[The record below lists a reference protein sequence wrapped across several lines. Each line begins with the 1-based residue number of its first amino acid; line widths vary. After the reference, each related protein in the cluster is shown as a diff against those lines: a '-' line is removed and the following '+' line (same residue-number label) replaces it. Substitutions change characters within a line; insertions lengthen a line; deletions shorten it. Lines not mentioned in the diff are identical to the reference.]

1 MAYEIFYEI
10 LLVILGY
17 FFGSIPVGY
26 IYGKISRGID
36 IRDYGSGNMGATN
49 IMRVFGKKAFF
60 ITMILDMLKGA
71 IAVLL
76 ARIYLWFGDY
86 SGFGTSVTGT
96 AFPKYLDEGFFLTL
110 VAFMA
115 IVGHAL
121 PIWVKFKGGKSA
133 AVGSGVLL
141 GINPIPFVFLILMWV
156 ILLKLTKIM
165 SLSNLILT
173 LFAPVMYWI
182 FAGENWFFNGS
193 LWALIIAFIMVA
205 FIYWRHK
212 ANIKRLLTG
221 TERKIGE
228 KVEVPIEAEV

>member
-1 MAYEIFYEI
+1 MAYEILYEI
-10 LLVILGY
+10 LLVVLGY

-60 ITMILDMLKGA
+60 ITMFLDMLKGA

-76 ARIYLWFGDY
+76 ARIYLWFGNY

-96 AFPKYLDEGFFLTL
+96 DFPKYLDEGFFLTL
-110 VAFMA
+110 VALMA
-115 IVGHAL
+115 VVGHAL
-121 PIWVKFKGGKSA
+121 PVWVKFKGGKSA

-141 GINPIPFVFLILMWV
+141 GINPIPFVFLILMWA

-193 LWALIIAFIMVA
+193 LWALIIACLMVV

-212 ANIKRLLTG
+212 ANIKRILTG
-221 TERKIGE
+221 TERKMGE
-228 KVEVPIEAEV
+228 KVEVPTEAEE

>member
-1 MAYEIFYEI
+1 MAYEIVYEI
-10 LLVILGY
+10 LLVVLGY

-26 IYGKISRGID
+26 IYGKVSRGID

-76 ARIYLWFGDY
+76 ARIYLWYGNY
-86 SGFGTSVTGT
+86 SGFGTNVTGT
-96 AFPKYLDEGFFLTL
+96 DFPKYLDEGFLLTL
-110 VAFMA
+110 VALMA
-115 IVGHAL
+115 VVGHAL

-141 GINPIPFVFLILMWV
+141 GINPIPFVFLILMWIV
-156 ILLKLTKIM
+156 LLKLTRIM

-193 LWALIIAFIMVA
+193 LWALIIACVMVVFI
-205 FIYWRHK
+205 FWRHK
-212 ANIKRLLTG
+212 ANIKRILTG
-221 TERKIGE
+221 TERKMGE
-228 KVEVPIEAEV
+228 KVEVPTEAEG